1 MDAAEIE
8 LYNQKLSKVE
18 LVLSADPDNSEL
30 QQLKDEI
37 KDLLSLS
44 AYLQTDS
51 PHTDKGDNNLPSTVA
66 PRSESHTTTATNSSV
81 LTEQHVWRIGDT
93 CEARKMNAD
102 QLSQFMASA
111 TALPEQNQVLK
122 FTDFKGIVA
131 PLIPQEQKA
140 NAKFAPDAVNWLVST
155 DRLLNTVDCPAKWK
169 VAVAADSLPVEK
181 ANRYYADCA
190 EKSLNSA
197 LWTNFEKF
205 VAEHYSNAVNYVD
218 AYFRLTALTA
228 PTSVATL
235 DTFSTQVEQYAKS
248 AKLGNQATML
258 FFLLQIPHGVISCV
272 LMEAKNDE
280 PIKLSV
286 VKTLAANHFGSR
298 AMVAHAPM
306 EIDAVS
312 TRAPPAKSD
321 GIRGEYRRPAS
332 FPSYNAVC
340 EFATR
345 EEYEDR
351 RKRDVCL
358 ACGDAKHKLRKCPQR
373 GPKGQ
378 QN

>member
-1 MDAAEIE
+1 
-8 LYNQKLSKVE
+8 
-18 LVLSADPDNSEL
+18 
-30 QQLKDEI
+30 
-37 KDLLSLS
+37 
-44 AYLQTDS
+44 
-51 PHTDKGDNNLPSTVA
+51 
-66 PRSESHTTTATNSSV
+66 
-81 LTEQHVWRIGDT
+81 
-93 CEARKMNAD
+93 MNAD
-102 QLSQFMASA
+102 QFSQFMASA
-111 TALPEQNQVLK
+111 TTLPGQTQVLK
-122 FTDFKGIVA
+122 FSDFKGIVA

-140 NAKFAPDAVNWLVST
+140 NANLPIE
-155 DRLLNTVDCPAKWK
+155 K
-169 VAVAADSLPVEK
+169 V
-181 ANRYYADCA
+181 NRYYADCA

-197 LWTNFEKF
+197 LWTKFEKF

-218 AYFRLTALTA
+218 AYFRLTALTV

-235 DTFSTQVEQYAKS
+235 DTFSAQVEQYAKL

-258 FFLLQIPHGVISCV
+258 FFLSQMLHGIISRI

-286 VKTLAANHFGSR
+286 VKTLATNHFDSL
-298 AMVAHAPM
+298 AMAAHAPM

-312 TRAPPAKSD
+312 ARALPAELDS
-321 GIRGEYRRPAS
+321 IHGEYCRSAS
-332 FPSYNAVC
+332 FPSYNAVH

-358 ACGDAKHKLRKCPQR
+358 TCGNAKHKLRKCPQC